1 MTTGIFV
8 LRLNYPKMW
17 NFFRSFQN
25 HLFYSFLGIP
35 YAKPPV
41 GPARFNYS
49 EPIEPWNGV
58 FDADRHMPCLQ
69 FEQATSYIRGVED
82 CLVVSIY
89 TPKLPSVE
97 DPLLIPV
104 FVWLHGNDFHR
115 GSGNADLQGP
125 NRIMDYDVIM
135 VTMNFRLGPL
145 GFMTLEDDTLPGNLG
160 LWDQKLALEWI
171 QLNIASFG
179 GDPEKI
185 TIGKV
190 KHLRKYFMIFS
201 PGFFL
206 IAGSGAGGTSV
217 LLHYISPHSC
227 GLFRSAIALS
237 PTSFPSTNVS
247 HYTKALV
254 SKLGCDSPEK
264 ILECLSTKTSEA
276 FVRKAYMF
284 TSPNM
289 NWAPMPFTAIIDDFA
304 TKPFVPLHPLEA
316 IKKGLFNDVPLII
329 GHNRD
334 EGASILTQLT
344 HNMTIFDHFLKHWNK
359 IAPVMLFNKL
369 EQDLENEHFE
379 VVKILN
385 QRYFGQENGP
395 KSRGN
400 FLANFGQFY
409 TDAKVGFHVH
419 YIANE
424 VFKKSESPIFQYL
437 YSHAGSLSLA
447 EVVHLDF
454 WQVLWKVRHSVS
466 KVHFVFSSNS
476 KLDKIRMGLNV

>member
-8 LRLNYPKMW
+8 LRLNYSKIW

-41 GPARFNYS
+41 GPARFNHS

-97 DPLLIPV
+97 DPTLIPV

-190 KHLRKYFMIFS
+190 KHLRKYFMIFFTRIFS
-201 PGFFL
+201 Y
-206 IAGSGAGGTSV
+206 SW
-217 LLHYISPHSC
+217 
-227 GLFRSAIALS
+227 
-237 PTSFPSTNVS
+237 
-247 HYTKALV
+247 
-254 SKLGCDSPEK
+254 
-264 ILECLSTKTSEA
+264 
-276 FVRKAYMF
+276 VRCWWYQC
-284 TSPNM
+284 
-289 NWAPMPFTAIIDDFA
+289 PFT
-304 TKPFVPLHPLEA
+304 LHITPQLWF
-316 IKKGLFNDVPLII
+316 IPIRHCTQSNIFSIHKCISVHQSFGL
-329 GHNRD
+329 
-334 EGASILTQLT
+334 
-344 HNMTIFDHFLKHWNK
+344 
-359 IAPVMLFNKL
+359 
-369 EQDLENEHFE
+369 
-379 VVKILN
+379 
-385 QRYFGQENGP
+385 
-395 KSRGN
+395 
-400 FLANFGQFY
+400 
-409 TDAKVGFHVH
+409 
-419 YIANE
+419 
-424 VFKKSESPIFQYL
+424 
-437 YSHAGSLSLA
+437 
-447 EVVHLDF
+447 
-454 WQVLWKVRHSVS
+454 
-466 KVHFVFSSNS
+466 
-476 KLDKIRMGLNV
+476 KIRL